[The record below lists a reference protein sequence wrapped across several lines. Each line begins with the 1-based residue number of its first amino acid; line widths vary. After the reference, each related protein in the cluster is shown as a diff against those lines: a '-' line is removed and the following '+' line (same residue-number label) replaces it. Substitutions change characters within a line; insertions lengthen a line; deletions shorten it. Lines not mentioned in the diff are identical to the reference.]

1 MIQKRTMMRIA
12 FTVEVLLFCWFYQ
25 YGMCGM
31 REIGQ
36 LQDENRLFAQQITVA
51 NAEITRKE
59 QELGAWESDP
69 FYKEKLAR
77 EQLHM
82 AKEGEEIYLVNRY
95 NRKECHVQTTSPS
108 LCA

>member
-12 FTVEVLLFCWFYQ
+12 FTVEVILFSWFYY

-31 REIGQ
+31 REISQ
-36 LQDENRLFAQQITVA
+36 LQGENRAFEQQIAVA
-51 NAEITRKE
+51 HQEIKKKK
-59 QELGAWESDP
+59 QELVAWQSDP

-82 AKEGEEIYLVNRY
+82 AKEGEEIYLVDR
-95 NRKECHVQTTSPS
+95 S
-108 LCA
+108 